1 MPQVAPHAN
10 LVPTSRQRHYAA
22 PGFAYLV
29 MTAAATVVYLI
40 VLAPHVSNDLLW
52 ASMNTTGIQTFLG
65 DLYNTKTTTM
75 GLQGTLDLFAL
86 NSVVRKDYSV
96 PSTAISMR
104 PAAARATL
112 LSRLPLVDVIQVM
125 RSAPFSEHTQT
136 ISMLCWAD
144 LTRRYEAAHSARHQ
158 TLCNQRHVANAAVY
172 VEPFFRNLAPTDL
185 TTSTFWSAVN
195 ISFFAYVRTTP
206 GGAAWVDA
214 MTTPTWLTIADEVAA
229 WTAHGL
235 AYFQNSLQNYYLE
248 GTDESIAI
256 INALGLRQ
264 RITISRVTATNRPKK
279 QWTTSYAFAGFWNDV
294 EACAWLQASLIRAAP
309 NHFETVFGADGGASW
324 DFFYEGESGTQG
336 VYVFLVAP
344 PPSLVSLVTAHQ
356 DLMAAML
363 LSNAR

>member
-1 MPQVAPHAN
+1 
-10 LVPTSRQRHYAA
+10 
-22 PGFAYLV
+22 
-29 MTAAATVVYLI
+29 
-40 VLAPHVSNDLLW
+40 
-52 ASMNTTGIQTFLG
+52 
-65 DLYNTKTTTM
+65 
-75 GLQGTLDLFAL
+75 
-86 NSVVRKDYSV
+86 
-96 PSTAISMR
+96 
-104 PAAARATL
+104 
-112 LSRLPLVDVIQVM
+112 
-125 RSAPFSEHTQT
+125 
-136 ISMLCWAD
+136 
-144 LTRRYEAAHSARHQ
+144 
-158 TLCNQRHVANAAVY
+158 
-172 VEPFFRNLAPTDL
+172 
-185 TTSTFWSAVN
+185 
-195 ISFFAYVRTTP
+195 
-206 GGAAWVDA
+206 
-214 MTTPTWLTIADEVAA
+214 
-229 WTAHGL
+229 HGL

-363 LSNAR
+363 LSNARGYLALQEQTIDVTPPAWTQPGAVYYGGSPLCVFGNPQPYVQASFGYYDDCGTTRQLAVCCMVPTKSMKFWR

>member
-1 MPQVAPHAN
+1 MVACDARFFVVATVPLLAATIGYAFYVVFHGLSTYGDPAKYTSYIKIVIQIHTVVVSIASIGLVLQ
-10 LVPTSRQRHYAA
+10 LVPHLRTKYPRFHRLNGRCCILSFMLALVLGAMCTSYDLAKPAVWHLFVNSVLLTTLVVGMALPAWHYARA
-22 PGFAYLV
+22 GDFVQHRRFAIRLAGV
-29 MTAAATVVYLI
+29 TLSALI
-40 VLAPHVSNDLLW
+40 VFHVSLVVVLALEGWNVL
-52 ASMNTTGIQTFLG
+52 
-65 DLYNTKTTTM
+65 TM
-75 GLQGTLDLFAL
+75 FQ
-86 NSVVRKDYSV
+86 S
-96 PSTAISMR
+96 
-104 PAAARATL
+104 
-112 LSRLPLVDVIQVM
+112 
-125 RSAPFSEHTQT
+125 H
-136 ISMLCWAD
+136 
-144 LTRRYEAAHSARHQ
+144 
-158 TLCNQRHVANAAVY
+158 
-172 VEPFFRNLAPTDL
+172 
-185 TTSTFWSAVN
+185 WSALV
-195 ISFFAYVRTTP
+195 AYQQT
-206 GGAAWVDA
+206 
-214 MTTPTWLTIADEVAA
+214 AA
-229 WTAHGL
+229 WTVHGL